1 MGEAAGKDAAETAA
15 ASNDKDAAR
24 NEAGPHEAERDA
36 GARQDADRHEA
47 FLRLFLTHQ
56 GDIRAFVGSML
67 RASAARDDVV
77 QETALV
83 LWRKFDSFDASRS
96 FGAWAR
102 GIAANLVRQ
111 RLEREGRQAQLLPP
125 EVLPAIVAAYDRTE
139 YAAANGAGHA
149 AIGADSP
156 LESRRD
162 ALELCLKELPDKS
175 RALLA
180 MRYEEGLSSAKA
192 ADRIGSTVDAVH
204 KALSRIR
211 LKLEACIERRL
222 RLAGESA

>member
-1 MGEAAGKDAAETAA
+1 M
-15 ASNDKDAAR
+15 
-24 NEAGPHEAERDA
+24 
-36 GARQDADRHEA
+36 DRHEE

-56 GDIRAFVGSML
+56 GDVRAFVGSLL
-67 RASAARDDVV
+67 RQPAARDDVV

-83 LWRKFDSFDASRS
+83 LWRKFDTFDPSRS

-111 RLEREGRQAQLLPP
+111 RLEKDGRHAQTLPP

-139 YAAANGAGHA
+139 LGGPEGPNG
-149 AIGADSP
+149 DSP
-156 LESRRD
+156 QQSRRD

-175 RALLA
+175 RSLLT

-192 ADRIGSTVDAVH
+192 AERVGSTADAIH

-211 LKLEACIERRL
+211 LKLEACIQRRL
-222 RLAGESA
+222 RLAGEN

>member
-1 MGEAAGKDAAETAA
+1 M
-15 ASNDKDAAR
+15 
-24 NEAGPHEAERDA
+24 
-36 GARQDADRHEA
+36 DRHEE

-56 GDIRAFVGSML
+56 GDVRAFVGSLL
-67 RASAARDDVV
+67 RQPAARDDVV

-83 LWRKFDSFDASRS
+83 LWRKFDTFDPSRS

-111 RLEREGRQAQLLPP
+111 RLEKEGRHAQSLPP
-125 EVLPAIVAAYDRTE
+125 EVLPAIVAAYDRT
-139 YAAANGAGHA
+139 AGYSTAERGGPDGGH
-149 AIGADSP
+149 GDSP
-156 LESRRD
+156 QQSRRD

-175 RALLA
+175 RSLLSL
-180 MRYEEGLSSAKA
+180 RYEEGLSSAKA
-192 ADRIGSTVDAVH
+192 AERVGSMADAIH

-222 RLAGESA
+222 RLAGEN

>member
-1 MGEAAGKDAAETAA
+1 
-15 ASNDKDAAR
+15 
-24 NEAGPHEAERDA
+24 
-36 GARQDADRHEA
+36 
-47 FLRLFLTHQ
+47 LFLTHQ
-56 GDIRAFVGSML
+56 GDIRAFVGSVL
-67 RASAARDDVV
+67 RQSAARDDVV

-83 LWRKFDSFDASRS
+83 LWRKFDSYDASRS

-111 RLEREGRQAQLLPP
+111 RLERDGRHAQLLPP
-125 EVLPAIVAAYDRTE
+125 EVLPAIVAAYDRT
-139 YAAANGAGHA
+139 AFDAGGGGFGLERGRPEGVA
-149 AIGADSP
+149 GDSP
-156 LESRRD
+156 LASRRD

-175 RALLA
+175 RTLLA

-222 RLAGESA
+222 RLAGGNG